1 MRIMAGE
8 CVCICV
14 VLRIAF
20 GISLEV
26 VGKTPLEEASF
37 FMSIYYRSVF
47 FSPLCLF
54 FDFCFPASL
63 LFCFLLFCFSLLLL
77 L

>member
-1 MRIMAGE
+1 MEHCVRIMAGE
-8 CVCICV
+8 SVCICV

-26 VGKTPLEEASF
+26 VGETPLEEARF

-47 FSPLCLF
+47 FPLCF
-54 FDFCFPASL
+54 FF
-63 LFCFLLFCFSLLLL
+63 
-77 L
+77 

>member
-1 MRIMAGE
+1 VRIMAGE
-8 CVCICV
+8 SVCICV

-26 VGKTPLEEASF
+26 VGETPLEEARF

-47 FSPLCLF
+47 FPLCF
-54 FDFCFPASL
+54 FF
-63 LFCFLLFCFSLLLL
+63 
-77 L
+77 